1 MLTEGDIQRF
11 LGVDFANVS
20 IERAAAELECLSRRA
35 AFSFVVTPN
44 VDHVVLLH
52 EGETEIAELFR
63 QACATACI
71 RLCDSRVLKILA
83 RSLGQHLKV
92 VTGSDLTAYLFER
105 GHLDGK
111 TVALIGGDAA
121 MQHEL
126 RMRYPAVVIVQH
138 IPPMGILHKP
148 DAIDEIED
156 VLANTR
162 ADYTLFAIGAPQSEI
177 IALKCQSAGRCR
189 GVALCIG
196 ASIEF
201 LLGRKRRAPIWLQRH
216 SLEWFFRLLSEPRR
230 LARRYLI
237 AAPRIFLIVWGFK
250 RRRDLITG
258 KKYFSG
264 GVSDG

>member
-1 MLTEGDIQRF
+1 MLTESDIQRF

-20 IERAAAELECLSRRA
+20 IERVAAELEGLSRRA

-52 EGETEIAELFR
+52 EGESEIAELFR

-83 RSLGQHLKV
+83 CFLGLNLEV
-92 VTGSDLTAYLFER
+92 ITGSDLTAYLFKR
-105 GHLDGK
+105 GNLDGK

-121 MQHEL
+121 MQEEL
-126 RMRYPAVVIVQH
+126 SLRYPAVGIVQH
-138 IPPMGILHKP
+138 IPPMGVLNKP
-148 DAIDEIED
+148 DAIDEIENF
-156 VLANTR
+156 LANTH
-162 ADYTLFAIGAPQSEI
+162 AEYALFAIGAPQSEI
-177 IALKCQSAGRCR
+177 IAHKCQSAGRSR

-201 LLGRKRRAPIWLQRH
+201 LIERKPRAPIWLQRL
-216 SLEWFFRLLSEPRR
+216 SLEWLFRLLSEPRR

-237 AAPRIFLIVWGFK
+237 VAPRIFLIVWGFK
-250 RRRDLITG
+250 RRQDLITG
-258 KKYFSG
+258 KNSSG
-264 GVSDG
+264 EVSDG